1 MYDAVLAQL
10 GAKKR
15 QLNDLRSTAAPSA
28 LDGLEHTQRIDITYA
43 SNAIEGNA
51 LTAGETALV
60 VEKGITCGKRLKDHV
75 EAVDHYQALDWVS
88 GVATRDA
95 KFRKIRSITEPTIRS
110 LNFML
115 LRRIR
120 GDDHLTYTDLPKG
133 SSFHDRM
140 TWVPPSV
147 LDLCAW
153 LKNQTDTPDT
163 AARAY
168 DRLTAMRPFAAANGP
183 TARLLLNYILLRGG
197 YPPVAIRPGDIEHTA
212 TNSEPLIYQRLDET
226 LDIYLAAARQAQDA
240 AAGTTPT
247 RT

>member
-15 QLNDLRSTAAPSA
+15 QLNDLRSTAAPGA
-28 LDGLEHTQRIDITYA
+28 LDQLEHTQRIDITYA

-60 VEKGITCGKRLKDHV
+60 VEKGITCGKQLKDHV
-75 EAVDHYQALDWVS
+75 EAVDHYQALEWVS
-88 GVATRDA
+88 SVATRDA

-120 GDDHLTYTDLPKG
+120 GEDHLTYTDLPEG
-133 SSFHDRM
+133 SSFYDQM
-140 TWVPPSV
+140 SWVPPSV

-153 LKNQTDTPDT
+153 LKTQTDTPDT

-197 YPPVAIRPGDIEHTA
+197 YPPVAVQPGDLGHTA

-226 LDIYLAAARQAQDA
+226 FDLYLAAVRQAQEA
-240 AAGTTPT
+240 PPEAPQK